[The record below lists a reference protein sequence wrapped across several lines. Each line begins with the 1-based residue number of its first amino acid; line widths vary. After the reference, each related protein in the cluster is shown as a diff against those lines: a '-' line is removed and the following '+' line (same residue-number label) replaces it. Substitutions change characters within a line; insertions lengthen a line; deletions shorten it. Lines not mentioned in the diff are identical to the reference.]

1 MIQRVTEQA
10 GLSGAAGVYVATDD
24 TRVAD
29 AVRGFGGQVVM
40 TDDSH
45 TTGTDRIHEAAT
57 LLGLSKDAVVV
68 NVQGD
73 EPLIPPA
80 AIRQVAALVSDSV
93 SMATLCEEILDPSEL
108 FNPNVVKVVFNKL
121 GQAVYFS
128 RAPVPWHREK
138 FAALTPQSAP
148 DQYLLDSLEPGL
160 WYRHLGIYAYTIEML
175 SRFVSWPAS
184 TLEQVESLEQ
194 LRVIANG
201 ESIGIGVSEE
211 QVPPGIDVPEDV
223 APVLEAIDRSESQ

>member
-57 LLGLSKDAVVV
+57 LLGLNKDAVVV

-80 AIRQVAALVSDSV
+80 AIRQVAALVSGSV
-93 SMATLCEEILDPSEL
+93 PMATLCEEILDPSEL

-128 RAPVPWHREK
+128 RAPVPWHRDK
-138 FAALTPQSAP
+138 FAALTSQSAP
-148 DQYLLDSLEPGL
+148 LDSLEPGL
-160 WYRHLGIYAYTIEML
+160 WYRHLGIYAYTVEML